1 MSVMSYVL
9 GIVASI
15 LALGLVFWMLRGRK
29 LRERHAIW
37 WLIAGI
43 GAVIISVFPQTLI
56 WIAGVFGVQVPT
68 NLVFFASIAV
78 LFFVAL
84 QSSAE
89 LTTLEEKTRRLAED
103 VALHQRRLVELEKGA
118 SQKGASKK
126 R

>member
-1 MSVMSYVL
+1 MSVMSYIL

-15 LALGLVFWMLRGRK
+15 FALGLVLWMLRGRK

-37 WLIAGI
+37 WLIAGLV
-43 GAVIISVFPQTLI
+43 AVIISVFPQTLT
-56 WIAGVFGVQVPT
+56 WVAGLLGVQVPT

-89 LTTLEEKTRRLAED
+89 LTTLEAKTRRLAED
-103 VALHQRRLVELEKGA
+103 VALHQHRLEELEKR
-118 SQKGASKK
+118 QSKK

>member
-1 MSVMSYVL
+1 MSVMSYIL

-15 LALGLVFWMLRGRK
+15 FALGLVLWMLRGRK

-37 WLIAGI
+37 WLIAGL
-43 GAVIISVFPQTLI
+43 GAVIISVFPQTLT
-56 WIAGVFGVQVPT
+56 WVAGLFGVQVPT

-89 LTTLEEKTRRLAED
+89 LTTLEAKTRRLAED
-103 VALHQRRLVELEKGA
+103 VALHQHRLEELEKR
-118 SQKGASKK
+118 QSKK